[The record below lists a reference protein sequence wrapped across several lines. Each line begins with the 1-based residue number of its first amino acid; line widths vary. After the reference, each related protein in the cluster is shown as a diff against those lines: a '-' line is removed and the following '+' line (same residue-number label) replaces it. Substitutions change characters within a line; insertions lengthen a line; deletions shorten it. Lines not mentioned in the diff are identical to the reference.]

1 MAEPVVKK
9 EGESFELSFPLFE
22 DNTGDTSCPL
32 TKACDADDDDDE
44 EYDNEFVFDIDESVL
59 VDHRSVLL
67 QKMIGE
73 AVINMSGYNTWDVKN
88 WYLPGQ
94 ERKELDL
101 GVVEQSCSYGCEPV
115 AVKVIQPCNA
125 LAVSREHKEK
135 FQREVAL
142 LSKMKHENILKFVG
156 ASVQPTMM
164 IITELMRGETLQ
176 RYLWSTRPKRLDLKH
191 SISFALDISR
201 AMEYLHAN
209 SVIHRDLKPSNLL
222 LTEDKKQVKLADFG
236 LAREE
241 VMDEMTCEAGTYR
254 WMAPE
259 LFSRDP
265 IPRGVKKHYDHKVD
279 VYSFSIVLWELLTN
293 KVPFK
298 GRDNITIAYAASK
311 NERPSLENLSEDM
324 VALLKSCWAEDPK
337 VRPEFAEITITLTNI
352 LQNLRSADTPIPP
365 KLVEIVD
372 PKSTMNNDCMA
383 TVHAITKFN
392 EKGKKRRS
400 YLPSF
405 LKRFAGCF
413 YK

>member
-9 EGESFELSFPLFE
+9 EGESFELSFPLFD
-22 DNTGDTSCPL
+22 DNTGDTLCPL

-73 AVINMSGYNTWDVKN
+73 GSYSIVYKGF
-88 WYLPGQ
+88 
-94 ERKELDL
+94 
-101 GVVEQSCSYGCEPV
+101 YGCEPV

-135 FQREVAL
+135 FQREVTL

-209 SVIHRDLKPSNLL
+209 SIIHRDLKPSNLL

-400 YLPSF
+400 CLPSF

>member
-9 EGESFELSFPLFE
+9 EGESFELSFPLFD

-44 EYDNEFVFDIDESVL
+44 EYDNEFVFDIDASVL

-73 AVINMSGYNTWDVKN
+73 GSYSIVYKGF
-88 WYLPGQ
+88 
-94 ERKELDL
+94 
-101 GVVEQSCSYGCEPV
+101 YGCEPV